1 MKKLIAVCLSALLC
15 AALLTGCGGGLSD
28 AYDEDKVISLA
39 HEVVTDLNSNDY
51 DAVVAMMNDT
61 MKAALPA
68 DKLSE
73 AWAPVSEQ
81 LGAFD
86 SFVKDATS
94 EKDSIATIV
103 VLAKYANANLTF
115 TISFN
120 TDLQLVGLYMK

>member
-15 AALLTGCGGGLSD
+15 AALLAGCGGGLSD
-28 AYDEDKVISLA
+28 AYDEEKVVSLA
-39 HEVVTDLNSNDY
+39 HEVVTDLNNNDY

-61 MKAALPA
+61 MKAALPT

>member
-1 MKKLIAVCLSALLC
+1 MKRLIAVCLSALLC
-15 AALLTGCGGGLSD
+15 AALLVGCGGGLSD

-51 DAVVAMMNDT
+51 DAVVAMMNDK
-61 MKAALPA
+61 MRAALPT

-86 SFVKDATS
+86 SFIKDATS

-115 TISFN
+115 TISFD